1 MYKRQVQILGELA
14 AREAAVA
21 HARATGRLPEAEQG
35 VVAEQLLDAIG
46 ALQSG
51 VLDLERQVADA
62 AAKYMEEA
70 QYGFEARLEG
80 FGDARTA
87 LEVQLA
93 EERMLLAVAV
103 AKWGQWGLTA
113 PRAVLE
119 QDLDPAKLR
128 ALPLAALQP
137 RADPGCLLYTS
148 PSPRD

>member
-1 MYKRQVQILGELA
+1 MVQILGELA

-51 VLDLERQVADA
+51 VLDLERQAADA
-62 AAKYMEEA
+62 AAQYMEKEW
-70 QYGFEARLEG
+70 R
-80 FGDARTA
+80 A

-93 EERMLLAVAV
+93 DERMLLAVAV
-103 AKWGQWGLTA
+103 AKWGQWGLAA

-119 QDLDPAKLR
+119 QDLDPATPQHRSWRGIDCKAR
-128 ALPLAALQP
+128 
-137 RADPGCLLYTS
+137 
-148 PSPRD
+148 